1 MKEPYEA
8 DVLVLGAGVSG
19 LTLAYD
25 LAKAGLDVR
34 LVDKADEVG
43 GCAQTVRQDGFQF
56 EKGPFNLLVRDPLFE
71 ELLVEM
77 GDSLSV
83 LPPSP
88 SAKRRDLIFRG
99 KRRKLPGS
107 LLEAATTPL
116 LSPFQKLRILLE
128 PLLGRRPTT
137 DDPTLGE
144 MFRRRFGNAF
154 AERILSAAVVGIFG
168 GDSEKLSARSCFS
181 FFWEIDRDSSS
192 FLIGGIKRRLNSR
205 MNTRR
210 WKGMVSFEGGVGAF
224 CHALA
229 QPLGDGLHLS
239 TEVTSLQRTDAGF
252 LVEASGP
259 GGESL
264 EFRAKNLVI
273 GMDLPSALGNLQ
285 PLVPE
290 IAAELEPIESVGLAV
305 VNLGFGPNAFAEP
318 PEGFG
323 FLVPATEKGVNILGT
338 LFASSVFPPQAPEVC
353 HALRVFVGGVRS
365 PEWLDLPEE
374 ELVKRSLWELSRF
387 VEVKEAPRTVFVSRY
402 KEAVPQ
408 FYPGHAERIERVEN
422 LLQAHPGLYLVG
434 NYLHGVSVNDCVV
447 NSRRTARRVME
458 EVQQPR

>member
-1 MKEPYEA
+1 VKERYESE
-8 DVLVLGAGVSG
+8 VLVLGAGVSG
-19 LTLAYD
+19 LTLAHD
-25 LAKAGLDVR
+25 LARAGLDVR
-34 LVDKADEVG
+34 LIDRADEVG

-71 ELLVEM
+71 DLLVEL
-77 GDSLSV
+77 GDSLEV

-88 SAKRRDLIFRG
+88 QAKRRDLIFRG

-116 LSPFQKLRILLE
+116 LNPLQKLRILLE
-128 PLLGRRPTT
+128 PILGRRPAT

-144 MFRRRFGNAF
+144 LFRRRFGNAF

-168 GDSEKLSARSCFS
+168 GDSERLSARSCFS

-229 QPLGDGLHLS
+229 EPLGDSLHLS
-239 TEVTSLQRTDAGF
+239 TEALSVQRAEGTY

-259 GGESL
+259 NGQPF
-264 EFRAKNLVI
+264 EFQAKNLVF
-273 GMDLPSALGNLQ
+273 GMDLPSALRHLRS
-285 PLVPE
+285 LSPE
-290 IAAELEPIESVGLAV
+290 IVAELEPVESVGLAV
-305 VNLGFGPNAFAEP
+305 VNLGFGPDAFSEP
-318 PEGFG
+318 PQGFG
-323 FLVPATEKGVNILGT
+323 FLVPATERGVNILGT
-338 LFASSVFPPQAPEVC
+338 LFASSVFPPQAPEGC

-374 ELVKRSLWELSRF
+374 ELVDRSLLELSRF
-387 VEVKEAPRTVFVSRY
+387 VEIKEAPRTVFVSRY

-408 FYPGHAERIERVEN
+408 FYPGHSDRIERVER

-447 NSRRTARRVME
+447 NCRRTARRVTE
-458 EVQQPR
+458 DVSES